1 MSTKD
6 TKEPTPIRLQRTV
19 IRSLPVKLTDEELL
33 KVGGQ
38 LAATVQDIGAEE
50 GRQADL
56 KAQMKARLA
65 ELEGRRTN
73 LAYTISRKEEYRD
86 VEVDIFSDY
95 QRGVVE
101 DIRRDSGEVLI
112 TRVMTEHERQQQLP
126 MEPAQT

>member
-6 TKEPTPIRLQRTV
+6 KQDPTPIRLQRTV

-38 LAATVQDIGAEE
+38 LAATVQE

-126 MEPAQT
+126 MEPTQT